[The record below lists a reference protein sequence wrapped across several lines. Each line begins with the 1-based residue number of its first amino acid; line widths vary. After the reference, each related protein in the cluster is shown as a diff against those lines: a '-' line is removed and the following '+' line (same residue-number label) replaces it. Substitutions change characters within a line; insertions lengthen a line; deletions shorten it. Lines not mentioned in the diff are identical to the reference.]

1 MNGDLGRIACQQRGF
16 FYRWQALDCGYSPQ
30 EIETLLR
37 REWVRLRRGAYAPRH
52 LVESLDPA
60 GRHVLLV
67 RAVVG
72 NLSGRVVVS
81 GCSALAV
88 QNVPL
93 WGVDLGEVHVHRD
106 PDKTSRREA
115 RVVHHLGEMPDDDV
129 LERDGLL
136 VARPERAVVE
146 ACRRA
151 TFEAG
156 VVMADGG
163 RRTLRFDLD
172 RAFDLLER
180 QRDCAGCRTASR
192 ALRFSDHRAETVG
205 ESRARVLM
213 SRLGLPRPELQ
224 VRITDDTGDLI
235 GIADFRIAEHATVVE
250 FDGKQKYGRALYETS
265 GRIEDVDVGEVVWRE
280 KRREDAIRDEGNEF
294 VRLVWSELDGKD
306 GPVRARF
313 LRAFARA
320 ARRSAG

>member
-37 REWVRLRRGAYAPRH
+37 REWVRLRRGGYAPRH
-52 LVESLDPA
+52 LIESLDPT
-60 GRHVLLV
+60 GRHALLV

-93 WGVDLGEVHVHRD
+93 RGVDLCEVHVHRD

-151 TFEAG
+151 
-156 VVMADGG
+156 
-163 RRTLRFDLD
+163 
-172 RAFDLLER
+172 
-180 QRDCAGCRTASR
+180 

-224 VRITDDTGDLI
+224 VRVTDDAGDLI
-235 GIADFRIAEHATVVE
+235 GTADFRIAEHATVVE
-250 FDGKQKYGRALYETS
+250 FDGKQKYGRALYEKS